1 MLHKYSITVL
11 TRLKIGKRILIAAT
25 LLGLYKCN
33 DRGRGY
39 IYFSFF
45 FFYIYIA
52 TEIEKKYSSSIT
64 KYTLIIWISY
74 TFKFSNVT
82 FLTFKSS
89 FDITKYIKT

>member
-1 MLHKYSITVL
+1 MTMDEDIF
-11 TRLKIGKRILIAAT
+11 I
-25 LLGLYKCN
+25 
-33 DRGRGY
+33 
-39 IYFSFF
+39 FPF

-52 TEIEKKYSSSIT
+52 TEIEKKYSSSTT

-89 FDITKYIKT
+89 FDITNYIKT

>member
-1 MLHKYSITVL
+1 MTVDED
-11 TRLKIGKRILIAAT
+11 IFI
-25 LLGLYKCN
+25 
-33 DRGRGY
+33 
-39 IYFSFF
+39 FPF

-52 TEIEKKYSSSIT
+52 TEIEKKYSSSTI
-64 KYTLIIWISY
+64 KCTLIIWISY